1 MYPCRCYGKAFDRN
15 RPFTVDEFL
24 YYYKPSKIS
33 QSLGFYQFLAR
44 GSSCS
49 LIRSLPLSDRR
60 WKTEFFFVSGFWARN
75 PVEVGKDPFLP
86 YTGEMGRLRPEST
99 LLLVL
104 LLLLYLPN
112 SIFFFSC
119 KTTLFDQI
127 ILRPRPASMLFRI

>member
-1 MYPCRCYGKAFDRN
+1 MHGDLLYPCRCYGKAFDGN

-24 YYYKPSKIS
+24 YCYKPSKIS

-60 WKTEFFFVSGFWARN
+60 WKTEFFFVSRFWARN

-112 SIFFFSC
+112 SIFF
-119 KTTLFDQI
+119 I
-127 ILRPRPASMLFRI
+127 ALR